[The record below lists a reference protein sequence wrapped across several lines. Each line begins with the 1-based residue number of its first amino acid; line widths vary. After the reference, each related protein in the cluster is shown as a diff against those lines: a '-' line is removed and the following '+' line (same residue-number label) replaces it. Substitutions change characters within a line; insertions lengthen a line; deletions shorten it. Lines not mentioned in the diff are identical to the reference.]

1 MKAVVTGSSGFLGSA
16 FAHALRQRDAEVIGI
31 DLQSPPNALAIQ
43 ADLSQPGDWMAAFEG
58 ADLVI
63 HTAARVGEIG
73 TRAQFRA
80 QNVDTTARVIDACE
94 RAGVGRLLHLSSIV
108 VHGMAFPDPC
118 PEDHPVQPTGN
129 PYTDTKIASEHAV
142 LAAHAAGRIRA
153 TVIRPGDVYGP
164 GSRQWTVR
172 AIEMMQAGTFALVDG
187 GRGVLSPVFVS
198 DLIAGGVAAAD
209 AEAGAGRVFHIT
221 GGVGVSPRVFFGHYA
236 RMLGIRVRSV
246 PPRVARAVAPVVA
259 LASRAVGRD
268 PILSGRTL
276 EYVTHPGTYSIEL
289 AEQVLGWRPA
299 VSLDAGM
306 DLTER
311 WLRETGRIGGRNEG

>member
-1 MKAVVTGSSGFLGSA
+1 MKAVVTGASGFLGSA
-16 FAHALRQRDAEVIGI
+16 FAHALRQLETNVIGL
-31 DLQSPPNALAIQ
+31 DLLPTPDGAGWRHMQ
-43 ADLSQPGDWMAAFEG
+43 ADLSHPGDWMDAFAG
-58 ADLVI
+58 AELAI

-73 TRAQFRA
+73 TPTLFRE
-80 QNVDTTARVIDACE
+80 QNVDTTAHVIAACE

-108 VHGMAFPDPC
+108 VHGTSFPDPC
-118 PEDHPVQPTGN
+118 PEHHPVQPTGN

-142 LAAHAAGRIRA
+142 LAAHAAGRICA

-187 GRGVLSPVFVS
+187 DRGVLSPVYAS
-198 DLIAGGVAAAD
+198 DVIDGGLAAAMS
-209 AEAGAGRVFHIT
+209 EAGVGRAFHIT

-236 RMLGIRVRSV
+236 RMLGIRLRSV
-246 PPRVARAVAPVVA
+246 PPGAARLAAPLVAAT
-259 LASRAVGRD
+259 SRALGRD

-289 AEQVLGWRPA
+289 AERILGWRPR
-299 VSLDAGM
+299 VSLDEGM
-306 DLTER
+306 AETER
-311 WLRETGRIGGRNEG
+311 WLRSEGRMEV

>member
-1 MKAVVTGSSGFLGSA
+1 MKAIVTGASGFLGSA
-16 FAHALRQRDAEVIGI
+16 FVRALRQLDTEVTGM
-31 DLQSPPNALAIQ
+31 DLRPPAVPNELAIQ
-43 ADLSQPGDWMAAFEG
+43 ANLSQPGDWMEAFAG

-73 TRAQFRA
+73 TQAQFLA

-94 RAGVGRLLHLSSIV
+94 QADVGRLLHLSSIV

-118 PEDHPVQPTGN
+118 PESHPVQPTGN

-164 GSRQWTVR
+164 GSQQWTVR
-172 AIEMMQAGTFALVDG
+172 AIEMMRAGTFALVDG
-187 GRGVLSPVFVS
+187 DRGVLSPVFVS
-198 DLIAGGVAAAD
+198 DLIVGGLAAAR
-209 AEAGAGRVFHIT
+209 AEAGTGQVFHIT

-236 RMLGIRVRSV
+236 RMLGVRLRSV
-246 PPRVARAVAPVVA
+246 PPRVARMAAPLVAV
-259 LASRAVGRD
+259 ASRAIGRD

-289 AEQVLGWRPA
+289 AEEVLGWRPA
-299 VSLDAGM
+299 VSLAEGM
-306 DLTER
+306 AETER
-311 WLRETGRIGGRNEG
+311 WLKAEGLIKT

>member
-1 MKAVVTGSSGFLGSA
+1 M
-16 FAHALRQRDAEVIGI
+16 D
-31 DLQSPPNALAIQ
+31 
-43 ADLSQPGDWMAAFEG
+43 AFEG
-58 ADLVI
+58 AELVI

-80 QNVDTTARVIDACE
+80 QNVDTTARVIEACE

-108 VHGMAFPDPC
+108 VHGSSFPDPC
-118 PEDHPVQPTGN
+118 PESHPVQPTGN

-164 GSRQWTVR
+164 GSQQWTVR
-172 AIEMMQAGTFALVDG
+172 AIDMMQAGTFALVDG
-187 GRGVLSPVFVS
+187 DRGVLSPVFVS
-198 DLIAGGVAAAD
+198 DVVAGGLAAAIS
-209 AEAGAGRVFHIT
+209 EAGVGGVFHIT
-221 GGVGVSPRVFFGHYA
+221 GGVGISPREFFGHYA
-236 RMLGIRVRSV
+236 QMLNVRLRSV
-246 PPRVARAVAPVVA
+246 PPRVAQVVAPVVA
-259 LASRAVGRD
+259 ATSRVLGRD

-299 VSLDAGM
+299 VSLAEGM
-306 DLTER
+306 AETER
-311 WLRETGRIGGRNEG
+311 WLKAERRLEP